1 MISKKICLREIHG
14 LHARPVAKIVQ
25 KCKNFESKITICKG
39 CEKADG
45 CSVLELLLLGATH
58 GVELEIIA
66 TGNDESQ
73 AVQEITEL
81 FDSGSGI

>member
-1 MISKKICLREIHG
+1 MISKKIYLREIHG
-14 LHARPVAKIVQ
+14 LHARPVAKLVQ

-45 CSVLELLLLGATH
+45 CSVLELLMLGATE

-66 TGNDESQ
+66 VGNDENQ
-73 AVQEITEL
+73 AVEEITEL
-81 FDSGSGI
+81 FENGSGI